1 MPNIPYAFCKYTSH
15 NFISICVSIKMCIRD
30 RYILIVWGAMLFCV
44 GCSEDDVDSSYSFD
58 VAGLKATVTNDKG
71 SVVEMNTI
79 LLDSLQQQGFVGEVS
94 FSEETRAEND
104 RLAEE
109 KFAEKLENIKNIKP
123 ARLLQLLP
131 GERVMVTFDY
141 LLKRGKDV
149 LEEEEI
155 TLDEAIAL

>member
-1 MPNIPYAFCKYTSH
+1 MNLK
-15 NFISICVSIKMCIRD
+15 
-30 RYILIVWGAMLFCV
+30 YILIVWGAMLFCV
-44 GCSEDDVDSSYSFD
+44 GYSEDDVDSSYSFG

>member
-1 MPNIPYAFCKYTSH
+1 MNLK
-15 NFISICVSIKMCIRD
+15 
-30 RYILIVWGAMLFCV
+30 YILIVWGAMLFCV

-79 LLDSLQQQGFVGEVS
+79 LLDSL
-94 FSEETRAEND
+94 
-104 RLAEE
+104 
-109 KFAEKLENIKNIKP
+109 
-123 ARLLQLLP
+123 LQLLP

>member
-1 MPNIPYAFCKYTSH
+1 MNLK
-15 NFISICVSIKMCIRD
+15 
-30 RYILIVWGAMLFCV
+30 YILIVWGAMLFCV
-44 GCSEDDVDSSYSFD
+44 GYSEDDVDSSYSFG

-71 SVVEMNTI
+71 ILVGMNTI
-79 LLDSLQQQGFVGEVS
+79 LLDSLQQQGFVGEAS

>member
-1 MPNIPYAFCKYTSH
+1 MNLK
-15 NFISICVSIKMCIRD
+15 
-30 RYILIVWGAMLFCV
+30 YILIVWGAMLFCV

-58 VAGLKATVTNDKG
+58 VAGLKATVTNDKE

>member
-1 MPNIPYAFCKYTSH
+1 MKL
-15 NFISICVSIKMCIRD
+15 VSLKKPGPKTT
-30 RYILIVWGAMLFCV
+30 VW
-44 GCSEDDVDSSYSFD
+44 
-58 VAGLKATVTNDKG
+58 LKK
-71 SVVEMNTI
+71 
-79 LLDSLQQQGFVGEVS
+79 
-94 FSEETRAEND
+94 
-104 RLAEE
+104 

>member
-1 MPNIPYAFCKYTSH
+1 
-15 NFISICVSIKMCIRD
+15 
-30 RYILIVWGAMLFCV
+30 
-44 GCSEDDVDSSYSFD
+44 VDSSYSFD

>member
-1 MPNIPYAFCKYTSH
+1 MNLK
-15 NFISICVSIKMCIRD
+15 
-30 RYILIVWGAMLFCV
+30 YILIVWGAMLFCV

-94 FSEETRAEND
+94 
-104 RLAEE
+104 LAEE

>member
-1 MPNIPYAFCKYTSH
+1 MNLK
-15 NFISICVSIKMCIRD
+15 
-30 RYILIVWGAMLFCV
+30 YILIVWGAMLFCV

-123 ARLLQLLP
+123 DIVSKIIP
-131 GERVMVTFDY
+131 
-141 LLKRGKDV
+141 
-149 LEEEEI
+149 
-155 TLDEAIAL
+155 

>member
-1 MPNIPYAFCKYTSH
+1 MNLK
-15 NFISICVSIKMCIRD
+15 
-30 RYILIVWGAMLFCV
+30 YILIVWGAMLFCV

-58 VAGLKATVTNDKG
+58 VAGLKATVTNDNG

>member
-1 MPNIPYAFCKYTSH
+1 MNLK
-15 NFISICVSIKMCIRD
+15 
-30 RYILIVWGAMLFCV
+30 YILIVWGAMLFCV
-44 GCSEDDVDSSYSFD
+44 GCSEDDVDSSYSFG

>member
-1 MPNIPYAFCKYTSH
+1 MNLK
-15 NFISICVSIKMCIRD
+15 
-30 RYILIVWGAMLFCV
+30 YILIVWGAMLFCV

-58 VAGLKATVTNDKG
+58 VAGLKATVTNDEG

>member
-1 MPNIPYAFCKYTSH
+1 MNLK
-15 NFISICVSIKMCIRD
+15 
-30 RYILIVWGAMLFCV
+30 YILIVWGAMLFCV

-58 VAGLKATVTNDKG
+58 VARLKATVTNDKG

>member
-1 MPNIPYAFCKYTSH
+1 MNLK
-15 NFISICVSIKMCIRD
+15 
-30 RYILIVWGAMLFCV
+30 YILIVWGAMLFCV

-79 LLDSLQQQGFVGEVS
+79 LLDSLQQ
-94 FSEETRAEND
+94 
-104 RLAEE
+104 
-109 KFAEKLENIKNIKP
+109 
-123 ARLLQLLP
+123 LLP

>member
-1 MPNIPYAFCKYTSH
+1 
-15 NFISICVSIKMCIRD
+15 
-30 RYILIVWGAMLFCV
+30 
-44 GCSEDDVDSSYSFD
+44 
-58 VAGLKATVTNDKG
+58 
-71 SVVEMNTI
+71 MNTI

-94 FSEETRAEND
+94 FSEETRAD
-104 RLAEE
+104 TARLAEE
-109 KFAEKLENIKNIKP
+109 KCAEKLENIKNIKP

>member
-1 MPNIPYAFCKYTSH
+1 M
-15 NFISICVSIKMCIRD
+15 
-30 RYILIVWGAMLFCV
+30 
-44 GCSEDDVDSSYSFD
+44 
-58 VAGLKATVTNDKG
+58 
-71 SVVEMNTI
+71 
-79 LLDSLQQQGFVGEVS
+79 QQQGFVCEVS

>member
-1 MPNIPYAFCKYTSH
+1 M
-15 NFISICVSIKMCIRD
+15 
-30 RYILIVWGAMLFCV
+30 
-44 GCSEDDVDSSYSFD
+44 
-58 VAGLKATVTNDKG
+58 
-71 SVVEMNTI
+71 
-79 LLDSLQQQGFVGEVS
+79 QQQGFVGEVS

>member
-1 MPNIPYAFCKYTSH
+1 MNLK
-15 NFISICVSIKMCIRD
+15 
-30 RYILIVWGAMLFCV
+30 YILIVWGAMLFCV

-109 KFAEKLENIKNIKP
+109 KFAEKLENIKNII
-123 ARLLQLLP
+123 P

>member
-1 MPNIPYAFCKYTSH
+1 MNLK
-15 NFISICVSIKMCIRD
+15 
-30 RYILIVWGAMLFCV
+30 YILIVWGAMLFCV

-109 KFAEKLENIKNIKP
+109 KFAEKLENIKISNP
-123 ARLLQLLP
+123 PFVTAST

>member
-1 MPNIPYAFCKYTSH
+1 MNLK
-15 NFISICVSIKMCIRD
+15 
-30 RYILIVWGAMLFCV
+30 YILIVWGAMLFCV

-104 RLAEE
+104 RL
-109 KFAEKLENIKNIKP
+109 
-123 ARLLQLLP
+123 LQLLP

>member
-1 MPNIPYAFCKYTSH
+1 MNLK
-15 NFISICVSIKMCIRD
+15 
-30 RYILIVWGAMLFCV
+30 YILIVWGAMLFCV

-58 VAGLKATVTNDKG
+58 VAKLKATVTNDKG

>member
-1 MPNIPYAFCKYTSH
+1 MNLK
-15 NFISICVSIKMCIRD
+15 
-30 RYILIVWGAMLFCV
+30 YILIVWGAMLFCV
-44 GCSEDDVDSSYSFD
+44 GCSEDDVDSSYSFY
-58 VAGLKATVTNDKG
+58 VSGLKATVTNDKG

>member
-1 MPNIPYAFCKYTSH
+1 MPWI
-15 NFISICVSIKMCIRD
+15 
-30 RYILIVWGAMLFCV
+30 ILILVFPIMG
-44 GCSEDDVDSSYSFD
+44 
-58 VAGLKATVTNDKG
+58 VALYLLIGLNGGTRKMRERYADIDRK
-71 SVVEMNTI
+71 
-79 LLDSLQQQGFVGEVS
+79 LLPLLPDN
-94 FSEETRAEND
+94 R
-104 RLAEE
+104 
-109 KFAEKLENIKNIKP
+109 EKLENIKNIKP

>member
-1 MPNIPYAFCKYTSH
+1 M
-15 NFISICVSIKMCIRD
+15 
-30 RYILIVWGAMLFCV
+30 WG
-44 GCSEDDVDSSYSFD
+44 EDDVDSSYSFD

>member
-1 MPNIPYAFCKYTSH
+1 MAKNKTA
-15 NFISICVSIKMCIRD
+15 
-30 RYILIVWGAMLFCV
+30 
-44 GCSEDDVDSSYSFD
+44 
-58 VAGLKATVTNDKG
+58 
-71 SVVEMNTI
+71 
-79 LLDSLQQQGFVGEVS
+79 
-94 FSEETRAEND
+94 EETRAEND